1 MNMSSSA
8 HTIKSMYNFQANQTN
23 NKIPKMKSHSA
34 FASLLLFAAT
44 ASASENIK
52 IEYRP
57 AETADDRFAA
67 QVIESSEVN
76 DIFVQLS
83 DDYFPFDNP
92 LTLTYGGEDGP
103 LYDPETHT
111 VHIPYTFY
119 LESFNYFTNNKYQE
133 RYGKSPKTGALDT
146 LLHTLLHE
154 AGHAYIADQNI
165 PVLGKEEDA
174 VDNFATILL
183 IDYVDDGADVALS
196 AADMFAFE
204 SDDRPDY
211 YDFGEYID
219 EHSFDLQRYF
229 STLCLVYGSDPEQY
243 KALLDEVEK
252 DYLRDR
258 KEFCQFN
265 YDNIRDNWLHYLQDN
280 ELKEK

>member
-1 MNMSSSA
+1 MNIHSLCAALLLSIVSSA
-8 HTIKSMYNFQANQTN
+8 T
-23 NKIPKMKSHSA
+23 
-34 FASLLLFAAT
+34 AA
-44 ASASENIK
+44 ENIRIQYSPIETTHEK
-52 IEYRP
+52 I
-57 AETADDRFAA
+57 A
-67 QVIESSEVN
+67 QQSIQSSDVN
-76 DIFVQLS
+76 TIFVELS
-83 DDYFPFDNP
+83 QAYFPFDKA
-92 LTLTYGGEDGP
+92 LTLVYGGEDGP
-103 LYDPETHT
+103 MYDPDTHT
-111 VHIPYTFY
+111 IYVPYTFY
-119 LESFNYFTNNKYQE
+119 LESLNYFSNNQYGE
-133 RYGKSPKTGALDT
+133 RFGKSPKTGALDT

-154 AGHAYIADQNI
+154 AGHAYIEDQSI

-174 VDNFATILL
+174 VDNFATILM
-183 IDYVDDGADVALS
+183 IDFLKDGADMAIS

-265 YDNIRDNWLHYLQDN
+265 YGNIRDNWLHYLQNN
-280 ELKEK
+280 EPKENSPRKSD

>member
-1 MNMSSSA
+1 ME
-8 HTIKSMYNFQANQTN
+8 
-23 NKIPKMKSHSA
+23 
-34 FASLLLFAAT
+34 SL
-44 ASASENIK
+44 
-52 IEYRP
+52 
-57 AETADDRFAA
+57 
-67 QVIESSEVN
+67 
-76 DIFVQLS
+76 
-83 DDYFPFDNP
+83 
-92 LTLTYGGEDGP
+92 
-103 LYDPETHT
+103 
-111 VHIPYTFY
+111 
-119 LESFNYFTNNKYQE
+119 NYFSNNQYE
-133 RYGKSPKTGALDT
+133 DRYGKSPKTGALDT

-154 AGHAYIADQNI
+154 AGHAYIEDQSI

-183 IDYVDDGADVALS
+183 IDYLDDGADMTIS

-243 KALLDEVEK
+243 KSLLDEVEK

-258 KEFCQFN
+258 KDFCQYN
-265 YDNIRDNWLHYLQDN
+265 YENIRTNWQHYLQHN
-280 ELKEK
+280 EPKEASTRKNSEKPSSSPNAMTN

>member
-1 MNMSSSA
+1 MKICLAFSSL
-8 HTIKSMYNFQANQTN
+8 M
-23 NKIPKMKSHSA
+23 
-34 FASLLLFAAT
+34 LFAAT

-52 IEYRP
+52 IEYLP
-57 AETADDRFAA
+57 TETTDDRFAA

-76 DIFVQLS
+76 DTFVQLS
-83 DDYFPFDNP
+83 QEHFLFNTP
-92 LTLTYGGEDGP
+92 LTLIYGGEDGP
-103 LYDPETHT
+103 FYDPDTHSI
-111 VHIPYTFY
+111 HIPYTFY
-119 LESFNYFTNNKYQE
+119 LESLNYFTNNKYQE
-133 RYGKSPKTGALDT
+133 RYGKTPKVGALDT

-165 PVLGKEEDA
+165 PILGKEEDA

-183 IDYVDDGADVALS
+183 IDYVEDGSDVAIS

-211 YDFGEYID
+211 YEFGEYID

-252 DYLRDR
+252 DYLRER

-265 YDNIRDNWLHYLQDN
+265 YRNIRDNWLHYLQNN
-280 ELKEK
+280 ELKDK